1 MQIKQKSDNKK
12 EKHQFGD
19 YWLIQNQILQ
29 TNTIPIVLLIVGKMS
44 NKILI
49 MKGWRGIY
57 IIGNFPSQVR

>member
-29 TNTIPIVLLIVGKMS
+29 TNTIPIVLLIVRRM
-44 NKILI
+44 NTEILGV
-49 MKGWRGIY
+49 KGFKRQNNEATFI
-57 IIGNFPSQVR
+57 PR